1 MDHLVLSFAD
11 VPWQQS
17 GPNCRIKEIVRGQQQ
32 LRLVE
37 FQRGYEE
44 DGWCE
49 KGHIGYVLEGTLDIE
64 FPEKTVRT
72 KAGDGVW
79 IPGGHDTRHRAHVV
93 GESAQLIL
101 FENIA
106 GGGEST

>member
-1 MDHLVLSFAD
+1 MEHLVLSFAD

-17 GPNCRIKEIVRGQQQ
+17 GPHCRIKGIVRGQQQ

-37 FQRGYEE
+37 FQRGFKE

-49 KGHIGYVLEGTLDIE
+49 KGHVGYVLEGTLDIE
-64 FPEKTVRT
+64 FPDQTVSA

-79 IPGGHDTRHRAHVV
+79 IPAGYETRHRAHVV

-101 FENIA
+101 FENFI
-106 GGGEST
+106 SDDQSI